1 MTVRGLGLGQ
11 IVKSFYDCEGIRGW
25 DRWLG
30 HFMKVRGLGLG
41 QIVKSFYDGE
51 GIRAGTDS

>member
-11 IVKSFYDCEGIRGW
+11 IVKSFYDGEGIRGW

-41 QIVKSFYDGE
+41 QIV
-51 GIRAGTDS
+51 